1 MGRNTVLETIK
12 SQINENE
19 IVLYMKGTREAPQCG
34 FSSALSKILA
44 DLKLPYKD
52 VNVLE
57 STELREGIKEFTDW
71 PTIPQL
77 YVKGEFVGGYD
88 IVRETHESGEL
99 EQLLKDNGLLSQDQE
114 ERTC

>member
-1 MGRNTVLETIK
+1 MGQNTALETIK

-19 IVLYMKGTREAPQCG
+19 SVLYMKGTREAPQRG
-34 FSSALSKILA
+34 FSSAVLKLLSE
-44 DLKLPYKD
+44 LKLPFKD
-52 VNVLE
+52 VDVLE
-57 STELREGIKEFTDW
+57 NKEIREGTKEFTDW

-88 IVRETHESGEL
+88 IVRETHESGKL
-99 EQLLKDNGLLSQDQE
+99 EQLLKGNGLLSQDQK